1 MKHKYC
7 FLRNHGKFRPDDFI
21 YTVWVGSSVREQTL
35 FTLVD
40 EYCKDCGLYFKLW
53 SSQVDSTL
61 RKAKAQF
68 RMDDNVIAHP
78 FRTASVTISE
88 LYEMIIDDSFVKFEE
103 SQQPNQFQLWL
114 MFRNNPRY
122 LQSHRKSN
130 VIHHACPEE
139 SQYLSRG
146 KMSDRQ
152 KAVACTVALFGL
164 IVLDVIVSQIM
175 NW

>member
-7 FLRNHGKFRPDDFI
+7 FLRNHGLFKPDDFI
-21 YTVWVGSSVREQTL
+21 YAVWVGSSVREQTI

-53 SSQVDSTL
+53 SSHVDSAL
-61 RKAKAQF
+61 SKAKAQF

-78 FRTASVTISE
+78 FRTASVTISQ
-88 LYEMIIDDSFVKFEE
+88 LYKMIIDDSFEKFEA
-103 SQQPNQFQLWL
+103 SQQPNRFQLLL

-122 LQSHRKSN
+122 IQAHQKYD
-130 VIHHACPEE
+130 VILHACPEE
-139 SQYLSRG
+139 SKNLSGG

-164 IVLDVIVSQIM
+164 IVLDVIVTQMM